1 MNQNSLQKEK
11 RNLVSIKD
19 DFESG
24 DFSAFKNGGGNAAM
38 NQKGQTPGEVMQQGR
53 EKAW

>member
-1 MNQNSLQKEK
+1 MVKPLG
-11 RNLVSIKD
+11 ID
-19 DFESG
+19 DFESAA

-53 EKAW
+53 GKSW